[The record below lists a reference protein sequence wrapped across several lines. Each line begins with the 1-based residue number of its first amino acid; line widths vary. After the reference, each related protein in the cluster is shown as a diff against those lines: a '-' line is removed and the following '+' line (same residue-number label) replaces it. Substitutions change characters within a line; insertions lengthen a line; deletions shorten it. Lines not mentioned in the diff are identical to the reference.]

1 MTDASALPQI
11 EGDID
16 AQSARDNQ
24 LVPSPCP
31 IASVPTEILC
41 KVFSL
46 ACASVDIESTSLH
59 LTPSFGPWIPST
71 PFIHTLIQVCKYWRE
86 TAYAQQELWRHFVVI
101 DPQPPNSGREIDSQE
116 IVVYKRQLQEIAN
129 VYGSKLTHLHYHV
142 TWIYSPP
149 YLGPPILLDTV
160 LTYLGDRLVSLRLVG
175 DIQPTFTGTETTYLH
190 APLLEELC
198 LIVTHCA
205 PKNLSYAFRAPKLKK
220 VHLYNPRTEYLLL
233 SFLPWEQLTHLSFGA
248 PNTRAPYTHYV
259 WPLSDVLS
267 MLQQLFNLEYLHFS
281 NTTLFGVTED
291 QMMDL
296 QSAPIVI
303 PRLRVLEICDRD
315 VQLLCQNGGS
325 IISAISTP
333 VLETLDIML
342 VFSYINSPSIATSD
356 LVASLQSFLRAHR
369 GLKRVRVGFCGYWV
383 GSQEGPPRTAILKM
397 SGTRQFFRDYNGLQS
412 GAGGPYTLRGT
423 ISSRTAELA
432 LRGTT
437 YATDHFID
445 RFMEGEEIQYGGEA
459 DQHTLQVGTSLERG
473 LLPEYKATSMA
484 RAIIEDILGGT
495 YGVDDG
501 ERAFYKFIPT

>member
-1 MTDASALPQI
+1 MSAAPGITLI

-16 AQSARDNQ
+16 AQSAREDQ
-24 LVPSPCP
+24 VVPGLTCP
-31 IASVPTEILC
+31 IASIPTEILC
-41 KVFSL
+41 KIFSL
-46 ACASVDIESTSLH
+46 TCASVDIESTSLH

-101 DPQPPNSGREIDSQE
+101 DPLPPNSGREIDSQE
-116 IVVYKRQLQEIAN
+116 IVIYKRQLQEIAN
-129 VYGSKLTHLHYHV
+129 VYGRKLTHLHYHV

-149 YLGPPILLDTV
+149 FLGPPILLDTV
-160 LTYLGDRLVSLRLVG
+160 LTYLGDRLVSLRLIG
-175 DIQPTFTGTETTYLH
+175 DIQPAFTGTETTYIH

-198 LIVTHCA
+198 LIGTHYA
-205 PKNLSYAFRAPKLKK
+205 PKKLSYAFSAPKLKK
-220 VHLYNPRTEYLLL
+220 LHLYNPRNVYLLPP
-233 SFLPWEQLTHLSFGA
+233 FLPWEQLTHLSFGA
-248 PNTRAPYTHYV
+248 PHTRAPSLTIRRDYIWYT
-259 WPLSDVLS
+259 SDVLS
-267 MLQQLFNLEYLHFS
+267 MLQQLLNLEYLHFS
-281 NTTLFGVTED
+281 NVKLFSDAED
-291 QMMDL
+291 LLDL
-296 QSAPIVI
+296 QQSAPIVI

-315 VQLLCQNGGS
+315 VRLLCQGGGS

-342 VFSYINSPSIATSD
+342 VFSNINSPSIATSD
-356 LVASLQSFLRAHR
+356 LVASLQSFLRAHP
-369 GLKRVRVGFCGYWV
+369 GLKRIRVGFCGYWV

-501 ERAFYKFIPT
+501 ERAF